1 MSYNPIFKFGVAAAT
16 ALSLAAG
23 APLAAQSATAVEP
36 ADDAGLAAQPL
47 SDGQAERAITMLE
60 AELAQHPGDP
70 ALLINLGIA
79 HAQSGNDGE
88 ARVNF
93 EAAMRSRTVVELE
106 TASGTTTDS
115 RRLARRA
122 LSMLE
127 RGAFDAEATKAS
139 QLTLRD

>member
-1 MSYNPIFKFGVAAAT
+1 MSYTAKHTFGLAGIAA
-16 ALSLAAG
+16 LGLCLG
-23 APLAAQSATAVEP
+23 APLAAQNAPSGEVSED
-36 ADDAGLAAQPL
+36 ADLAADTL
-47 SDGQAERAITMLE
+47 SEGQTAAAITMLE
-60 AELAQHPGDP
+60 AELEQAPGDP

-79 HAQSGNDGE
+79 HAQTGNAGE
-88 ARVNF
+88 ARANF

-106 TASGTTTDS
+106 TANGTTTDS

-127 RGAFDAEATKAS
+127 RGAFRQESSS